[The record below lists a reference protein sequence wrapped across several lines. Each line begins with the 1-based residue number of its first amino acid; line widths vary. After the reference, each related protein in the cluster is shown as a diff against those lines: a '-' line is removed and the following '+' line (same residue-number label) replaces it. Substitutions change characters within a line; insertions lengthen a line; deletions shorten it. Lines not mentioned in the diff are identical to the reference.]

1 MNEVLETIYN
11 LHAVH
16 GNFTSKPIEEEKLK
30 TILDACVNAQNASNR
45 QSYSIIVIRGEEN
58 VQKIIRCGY
67 KAPIALLF
75 CVDYNRIH
83 DIGEYLGYQS
93 DNDNL
98 FSYLTAHT
106 DAVLATQTAI
116 MAATSLELGTLCTNS
131 IHHLYRKNLVDLYE
145 ELNLPDKHFFP
156 VTALLLGYEDKTK
169 ALHHK
174 SGRLKGSGIVHY
186 DTYKKLTTEEKE
198 EIIKTVNNPE
208 NHFDTKGREKGNCKT
223 YLEFYYTKWAPP
235 RTPEVIDKMDDI
247 LYDKLASFIKK

>member
-1 MNEVLETIYN
+1 MNKVLETIYS

-16 GNFTSKPIEEEKLK
+16 GNFTSKPIEEEKIR

-58 VQKIIRCGY
+58 VQKIISCGY

-75 CVDYNRIH
+75 CVDFNRIH
-83 DIGEYLGYQS
+83 DIGEYLGYPS

-106 DAVLATQTAI
+106 DAVLAAQTAI

-131 IHHLYRKNLVDLYE
+131 IHTLYRKNLIDLYK
-145 ELNLPDKHFFP
+145 ELNLPDEHFFP
-156 VTALLLGYEDKTK
+156 VTALLIGYEDKTNVPNYK
-169 ALHHK
+169 N
-174 SGRLKGSGIVHY
+174 GRLKDAGIVHY
-186 DTYKKLTTEEKE
+186 DTYKKLTAEEKE
-198 EIIKTVNNPE
+198 SIIETVNNPE
-208 NHFDTKGREKGNCKT
+208 NHFSTKGREKGNCDT

-235 RTPEVIDKMDDI
+235 KKAEVIEKMDAM
-247 LYDKLASFIKK
+247 LYEKLTSFIKK